1 MKQVPYQI
9 AIVGQSGRGKTM
21 GFRNMDSET
30 TGYINAEAKP
40 LPFIKDFKHYNIPNN
55 WQETYQTLI
64 EFAKNPDITTVVLDS
79 FSAYVDSLL
88 KTAKEKYK
96 NFDVWNFYND
106 EVSKLMYIV
115 KFYPKNLI
123 MTSHVN
129 SVEDVNGVVEQRI
142 AVKGKEHN
150 ITGIEHNFTIVLWA
164 DVKIVDGKRQYV
176 YDFHSNGITTTKTP
190 PDFLEEGEER
200 MENDANAFLEK
211 INKVLNK

>member
-21 GFRNMDSET
+21 GFRNMDPET

-40 LPFIKDFKHYNIPNN
+40 LPFIKDFKHYTIPNN

-88 KTAKEKYK
+88 MTSRNTYK
-96 NFDVWNFYND
+96 NHDIWNFYND
-106 EVSKLMYIV
+106 EISKLMYII
-115 KFYPKNLI
+115 KYYPKNLI
-123 MTSHVN
+123 MTAHVAN
-129 SVEDVNGVVEQRI
+129 FETNGGITEQRI
-142 AVKGKEHN
+142 AVKGNEHN
-150 ITGIEHNFTIVLWA
+150 KAGIEHNFTITLFA
-164 DVKIVDGKRQYV
+164 DVRLEDNKRNYV
-176 YDFHSNGITTTKTP
+176 YEFQSNGVTTAKTP
-190 PDFLEEGEER
+190 PFIAQGEER
-200 MENDANAFLEK
+200 MDNDANAFLER